1 MVTAKRM
8 IGQKRLQKQR
18 ERARLAKQPRKWKAY
33 QRKQR
38 DRSRRARAN
47 SKIRLEAILKAARKQ
62 AVQDMRERITKSQTA
77 HKKLL
82 RVQAAVHSQQLEEY
96 KKQVVSERA
105 KAKAAVALA
114 AQKLRDGLAQQM
126 IVFNNRLREKLKMYE
141 KGKVEVEKIH
151 RKEQEKSKRW
161 ETWWSKLT
169 VEYRRSII
177 RETRFKWHG
186 SSFWDPGLH
195 GQGHEE

>member
-1 MVTAKRM
+1 MVTATR
-8 IGQKRLQKQR
+8 ITEQKRLQKQR

-38 DRSRRARAN
+38 DRSRRSRTN

-82 RVQAAVHSQQLEEY
+82 RVQAAVQAQQLEAY

-114 AQKLRDGLAQQM
+114 AQKLRDGLAQQL

-141 KGKVEVEKIH
+141 KGKVEVK
-151 RKEQEKSKRW
+151 KY
-161 ETWWSKLT
+161 T
-169 VEYRRSII
+169 
-177 RETRFKWHG
+177 
-186 SSFWDPGLH
+186 
-195 GQGHEE
+195 

>member
-1 MVTAKRM
+1 MGA
-8 IGQKRLQKQR
+8 
-18 ERARLAKQPRKWKAY
+18 
-33 QRKQR
+33 
-38 DRSRRARAN
+38 
-47 SKIRLEAILKAARKQ
+47 
-62 AVQDMRERITKSQTA
+62 
-77 HKKLL
+77 
-82 RVQAAVHSQQLEEY
+82 
-96 KKQVVSERA
+96 ERA

-114 AQKLRDGLAQQM
+114 AQKLRDGLAQQL

-151 RKEQEKSKRW
+151 RTEQKKSKRW

-169 VEYRRSII
+169 VEHRRSII